1 MAGVQR
7 TPLFFSFQPE
17 FLCRVFSFLLHPF
30 FYLTD
35 QTPLML
41 RTLSIRDFVIV
52 DSIELEFSA
61 GFSVLTG
68 ETGAGKSILIDALT
82 LALGGRGD
90 ASSVREGAAK
100 TDITAD
106 FGVTEEARAWLEA
119 HQFATDEG
127 GALLRRVIDNAGRSK
142 AYING
147 IAATASQLRELGDLL
162 VDIHG
167 QHAHQSLLKSDAQRA
182 LLDNQAALR
191 DASVADDAKTVAST
205 YKAWRAL
212 ARQREE
218 FETNA
223 ANVLYERERLE
234 WQVAELDKLA
244 VKPGEWPEI
253 TNEHSRLSNAA
264 TLLEGAQE
272 VLNVI
277 SESEDH
283 PILSQLSTL
292 NQKLGKLVVSDME
305 LQPIIDLIEPARIQL
320 QEAVYALNNYLD
332 RVELDPERLRQ
343 VDARMEALH
352 STARKFRVTPE
363 ELPDEQA
370 KLSEKLRQLAD
381 ASDIEGLR
389 RQEEKVKADYMAAA
403 ARLSATRRGAAK
415 ILGTAVTQSMQE
427 LNMTGGS
434 FDVALNACEPSSS
447 GLEQVE
453 FLVAGHAG
461 TLPRPLA
468 KVASGGEL
476 ARISLAI
483 SVITSNA
490 TTTPTLI
497 FDEVDSGIGGGVAEV
512 VGRLLKRLGQERQ
525 VLCVTH
531 LPQVA
536 SQANQHFQ
544 VAKSTL
550 ENGRTASRIDV
561 LDAKARV
568 EEVARM
574 LGGLEITA
582 TTRKHARELL
592 AS

>member
-1 MAGVQR
+1 
-7 TPLFFSFQPE
+7 
-17 FLCRVFSFLLHPF
+17 
-30 FYLTD
+30 
-35 QTPLML
+35 ML

-52 DSIELEFSA
+52 DTIELEFSA
-61 GFSVLTG
+61 GFSVFTG

-90 ASSVREGAAK
+90 ASMVREGAAK
-100 TDITAD
+100 ADISAD
-106 FGVTEEARAWLEA
+106 FAVTPQAAGWLTANE
-119 HQFATDEG
+119 FALDEG

-147 IAATASQLRELGDLL
+147 IAATAAQLRELGDML

-167 QHAHQSLLKSDAQRA
+167 QHAHQSLLKTDAQRE
-182 LLDNQAALR
+182 LLDNQAALNIAGS
-191 DASVADDAKTVAST
+191 DGEVKAVAAAHKV
-205 YKAWRAL
+205 WRAL
-212 ARQREE
+212 ARQLEE

-234 WQVAELDKLA
+234 WQVAELEKLGA
-244 VKPGEWPEI
+244 KPGEWTDI
-253 TNEHSRLSNAA
+253 SNEHSRLSHAA
-264 TLLEGAQE
+264 SLLEGAQE
-272 VLNVI
+272 ALAVL
-277 SESEDH
+277 SESEDQ
-283 PILSQLSTL
+283 PVVSQLSAL
-292 NQKLGKLVVSDME
+292 NQKLGKLAAIDAE
-305 LQPIIDLIEPARIQL
+305 LQPVLELMESARIQL
-320 QEAVYALNNYLD
+320 QESVYALNTYLD

-352 STARKFRVTPE
+352 SAARKFHVRPE
-363 ELPDEQA
+363 ELPEECA
-370 KLSEKLRQLAD
+370 RLSGKLRQLAD

-389 RQEEKVKADYMAAA
+389 QQEQKLKAHYMDVARQ
-403 ARLSATRRGAAK
+403 LSATRATAARG
-415 ILGTAVTQSMQE
+415 LSVAVTKAMQD
-427 LNMTGGS
+427 LSMTGGM
-434 FDVALNACEPSSS
+434 FDIALHPCEPSAK

-461 TLPRPLA
+461 TAPRPLA

-550 ENGRTASRIDV
+550 DTGKTASRIEV

-592 AS
+592 AL

>member
-1 MAGVQR
+1 M
-7 TPLFFSFQPE
+7 
-17 FLCRVFSFLLHPF
+17 LH
-30 FYLTD
+30 
-35 QTPLML
+35 
-41 RTLSIRDFVIV
+41 TLSIRDFVIV
-52 DSIELEFSA
+52 DTIELEFSA

-90 ASSVREGAAK
+90 ASVVREGAAK
-100 TDITAD
+100 ADITAD
-106 FGVTEEARAWLEA
+106 FSVSEVAQAWLVANE
-119 HQFATDEG
+119 FSNDDG

-147 IAATASQLRELGDLL
+147 IPATAAQLRELGDML

-167 QHAHQSLLKSDAQRA
+167 QHAHQSLLKSEAQRA
-182 LLDNQAALR
+182 LLDGQATAREAGVEQDARQVAALHKR
-191 DASVADDAKTVAST
+191 
-205 YKAWRAL
+205 WRAL
-212 ARQREE
+212 VRQREE

-234 WQVAELDKLA
+234 WQVGELEKLA
-244 VKPGEWPEI
+244 AKPGEWTEI
-253 TNEHSRLSNAA
+253 TNEHSRLSHAA
-264 TLLEGAQE
+264 SLLEGAQE
-272 VLNVI
+272 ALSLI

-283 PILSQLSTL
+283 PIVSQLSAL
-292 NQKLGKLVVSDME
+292 NQKLGKLVSVDAE
-305 LQPIIDLIEPARIQL
+305 LQPIVDLIESSRIQL
-320 QEAVYALNNYLD
+320 QESVYALNNYLD
-332 RVELDPERLRQ
+332 RVELDPERLHQ
-343 VDARMEALH
+343 LDARMEAMH

-363 ELPDEQA
+363 ELPEEHA
-370 KLSEKLRQLAD
+370 KLSEKLQHLAD
-381 ASDIEGLR
+381 ASDIEGLL
-389 RQEEKVKADYMAAA
+389 RQEAKIEAEYRSVAERLSNTRRAAA
-403 ARLSATRRGAAK
+403 LE
-415 ILGTAVTQSMQE
+415 LGHAVTRAMQE
-427 LNMTGGS
+427 LSMTGGS
-434 FDVALNACEPSSS
+434 FEIALHPCAPAAH

-461 TLPRPLA
+461 TAPRSLA

-476 ARISLAI
+476 ARIALAI
-483 SVITSNA
+483 SVITSHA

-497 FDEVDSGIGGGVAEV
+497 FDEVDSGIGGAVAEV
-512 VGRLLKRLGQERQ
+512 VGRLLKRLGQGRQ

-550 ENGRTASRIDV
+550 DNGKTASRIDM

>member
-1 MAGVQR
+1 M
-7 TPLFFSFQPE
+7 
-17 FLCRVFSFLLHPF
+17 LH
-30 FYLTD
+30 
-35 QTPLML
+35 
-41 RTLSIRDFVIV
+41 TLSIRDFVIV
-52 DSIELEFSA
+52 DTIELEFSA

-90 ASSVREGAAK
+90 ASVVREGAAK
-100 TDITAD
+100 ADITAD
-106 FGVTEEARAWLEA
+106 FSVSAVAQAWLVA
-119 HQFATDEG
+119 HEFANDDG

-147 IAATASQLRELGDLL
+147 IPATAAQLRELGDML

-167 QHAHQSLLKSDAQRA
+167 QHAHQSLLKSEAQRA
-182 LLDNQAALR
+182 LLDGQATAREAGAEQDARQVAALHKR
-191 DASVADDAKTVAST
+191 
-205 YKAWRAL
+205 WRAL
-212 ARQREE
+212 VRQREE

-234 WQVAELDKLA
+234 WQVGELEKLA
-244 VKPGEWPEI
+244 AKPGEWTDI
-253 TNEHSRLSNAA
+253 TNEHSRLSHAA
-264 TLLEGAQE
+264 SLLEGAQE
-272 VLNVI
+272 ALSTI

-283 PILSQLSTL
+283 PIVSQLSAL
-292 NQKLGKLVVSDME
+292 NQKLGKLVSVDAE
-305 LQPIIDLIEPARIQL
+305 LQPIVDLIESSRIQL
-320 QEAVYALNNYLD
+320 QESVYALNNYLD
-332 RVELDPERLRQ
+332 RVELDPERLHQ
-343 VDARMEALH
+343 LDARMEAMH

-363 ELPDEQA
+363 ELPEEHA
-370 KLSEKLRQLAD
+370 KLSEKLQHLAD
-381 ASDIEGLR
+381 ASDIEGLL
-389 RQEEKVKADYMAAA
+389 RQEAKIEAEYRSVAERLSDTRRAAA
-403 ARLSATRRGAAK
+403 LE
-415 ILGTAVTQSMQE
+415 LGHAVTRAMQE
-427 LNMTGGS
+427 LSMTGGS
-434 FDVALNACEPSSS
+434 FEIALHPCEPAAH

-461 TLPRPLA
+461 TAPRSLA

-476 ARISLAI
+476 ARIALAI
-483 SVITSNA
+483 SVITSHA

-497 FDEVDSGIGGGVAEV
+497 FDEVDSGIGGAVAEV
-512 VGRLLKRLGQERQ
+512 VGRLLKRLGQGRQ

-550 ENGRTASRIDV
+550 DNGKTASRIDM

-592 AS
+592 AI

>member
-1 MAGVQR
+1 M
-7 TPLFFSFQPE
+7 
-17 FLCRVFSFLLHPF
+17 LH
-30 FYLTD
+30 
-35 QTPLML
+35 
-41 RTLSIRDFVIV
+41 TLSIRDFVIV
-52 DSIELEFSA
+52 DTIELEFSA

-90 ASSVREGAAK
+90 ASVVREGAAK
-100 TDITAD
+100 ADITAD
-106 FGVTEEARAWLEA
+106 FSVSEVAQAWLVANE
-119 HQFATDEG
+119 FSNDDG

-147 IAATASQLRELGDLL
+147 IPATAAQLRELGDML

-167 QHAHQSLLKSDAQRA
+167 QHAHQSLLKSEAQRA
-182 LLDNQAALR
+182 LLDGQATAREAGVEHDARQVAALHKR
-191 DASVADDAKTVAST
+191 
-205 YKAWRAL
+205 WRAL
-212 ARQREE
+212 VRQREE

-234 WQVAELDKLA
+234 WQVGELEKLA
-244 VKPGEWPEI
+244 AKPGEWTEI
-253 TNEHSRLSNAA
+253 TNEHSRLSHAA
-264 TLLEGAQE
+264 SLLEGAQE
-272 VLNVI
+272 ALSLI

-283 PILSQLSTL
+283 PIVSQLSAL
-292 NQKLGKLVVSDME
+292 NQKLGKLVSVDAE
-305 LQPIIDLIEPARIQL
+305 LQPIVDLIESSRIQL
-320 QEAVYALNNYLD
+320 QESVYALNNYLD
-332 RVELDPERLRQ
+332 RVELDPERLHQ
-343 VDARMEALH
+343 LDARMEAMH

-363 ELPDEQA
+363 ELPEEHA
-370 KLSEKLRQLAD
+370 KLSEKLQHLAD
-381 ASDIEGLR
+381 ASDIDGLL
-389 RQEEKVKADYMAAA
+389 RQEAKIEAEYRSVAERLSDTRRAAA
-403 ARLSATRRGAAK
+403 LE
-415 ILGTAVTQSMQE
+415 LGHAVTRAMQE
-427 LNMTGGS
+427 LSMTGGS
-434 FDVALNACEPSSS
+434 FEIALHPCAPAAH

-461 TLPRPLA
+461 TAPRSLA

-476 ARISLAI
+476 ARIALAI
-483 SVITSNA
+483 SVITSHA

-497 FDEVDSGIGGGVAEV
+497 FDEVDSGIGGAVAEV
-512 VGRLLKRLGQERQ
+512 VGRLLKRLGQGRQ

-550 ENGRTASRIDV
+550 DNGKTASRIDM

-592 AS
+592 AI

>member
-1 MAGVQR
+1 M
-7 TPLFFSFQPE
+7 
-17 FLCRVFSFLLHPF
+17 LH
-30 FYLTD
+30 
-35 QTPLML
+35 
-41 RTLSIRDFVIV
+41 TLSIRDFVIV
-52 DSIELEFSA
+52 DTIELEFSA

-90 ASSVREGAAK
+90 ASVVREGAAK
-100 TDITAD
+100 ADITAD
-106 FGVTEEARAWLEA
+106 FSVSEVAQAWLVANE
-119 HQFATDEG
+119 FANDDG

-147 IAATASQLRELGDLL
+147 IPATAAQLRELGDML

-167 QHAHQSLLKSDAQRA
+167 QHAHQSLLKSEAQRA
-182 LLDNQAALR
+182 LLDGQATAREAGAEHDARQVAALHKR
-191 DASVADDAKTVAST
+191 
-205 YKAWRAL
+205 WRAL
-212 ARQREE
+212 VRQREE

-234 WQVAELDKLA
+234 WQVGELEKLA
-244 VKPGEWPEI
+244 AKPGEWTEI
-253 TNEHSRLSNAA
+253 TNEHSRLSHAA
-264 TLLEGAQE
+264 SLLEGAQE
-272 VLNVI
+272 ALSLI

-283 PILSQLSTL
+283 PIVSQLSGL
-292 NQKLGKLVVSDME
+292 NQKLGKLVSVDAE
-305 LQPIIDLIEPARIQL
+305 LQPIVDLIESSRIQL
-320 QEAVYALNNYLD
+320 QESVYALNNYLD
-332 RVELDPERLRQ
+332 RVELDPERLHQ
-343 VDARMEALH
+343 LDARMEAMH

-363 ELPDEQA
+363 ELPDEHA
-370 KLSEKLRQLAD
+370 KLSEKLQHLAD
-381 ASDIEGLR
+381 ASDIEGLL
-389 RQEEKVKADYMAAA
+389 RQEAKIEAEYRGVAE
-403 ARLSATRRGAAK
+403 RLSATRRAAALE
-415 ILGTAVTQSMQE
+415 LGQAVTRAMQE
-427 LNMTGGS
+427 LSMTGGS
-434 FDVALNACEPSSS
+434 FEIALNPCEPAAH

-461 TLPRPLA
+461 TAPRSLA

-476 ARISLAI
+476 ARIALAI
-483 SVITSNA
+483 SVITSHA

-497 FDEVDSGIGGGVAEV
+497 FDEVDSGIGGAVAEV
-512 VGRLLKRLGQERQ
+512 VGRLLKRLGQGRQ

-550 ENGRTASRIDV
+550 DNGKTASRIDM

-592 AS
+592 AI